1 MTRSPARFVGLIAL
15 SLLGLTLLGL
25 KLPGAAPTRHA
36 QFAALPVPTGAQKI
50 AIFAGGCFWSM
61 QKAFDGVP
69 GVVEVTAGYAG
80 GTQPNP
86 DYEAVETGKTGYA
99 ESVQVIYEPARISYD
114 GLLDIYWHHID
125 PTTVNRAFCDTGPQ
139 YRSIIFY
146 RDSAQQRS
154 AEASKQALDRSHRFS
169 TPVVTEIQRATKFY
183 PAEEYHQQFYK
194 KNPERY
200 RAYVIGCGREE
211 RMKELWGDTKV
222 SGVKSQESG
231 AGRYPTTDVEHLT
244 PDPRLSTKPKGWSP
258 MTFEKPSE
266 SELKQKL
273 SPEQYQVT
281 QHEGTE
287 RPFSN
292 AYWDNHEPGIY
303 VDVVSGEPL
312 FSSLD
317 KYDSGTGWPSFTRP
331 LESAN
336 IETKTDSKLFA
347 ERTEVRSKHAD
358 SHLGHVFDDGPAPTG
373 LRYCMNSAALR
384 FIPADKLEA
393 EGYGQYAALF
403 QKGSQK
409 VSQK

>member
-1 MTRSPARFVGLIAL
+1 MTRSPARFAGLIAL

-25 KLPGAAPTRHA
+25 KLPGAAPARHA

-86 DYEAVETGKTGYA
+86 DYEVVETGKTGYA
-99 ESVQVIYEPARISYD
+99 ESVQVIYEPARISYE
-114 GLLDIYWHHID
+114 GLLDVYWHHID

-154 AEASKQALDRSHRFS
+154 AQASKQALDRSHRFS

-211 RMKELWGDTKV
+211 RMKELWEDTKM
-222 SGVKSQESG
+222 SGVGSQESG
-231 AGRYPTTDVEHLT
+231 RYSAAPGENLT
-244 PDPRLSTKPKGWSP
+244 PDPRLPTKTTKGWNA
-258 MTFEKPSE
+258 MNFKKPSE

-331 LESAN
+331 LEPAN
-336 IETKTDSKLFA
+336 IDTKTDNKLFA

-358 SHLGHVFDDGPAPTG
+358 SHLGHLFDDGPAPTG

-384 FIPADKLEA
+384 FIPADKLEV